1 MRFVDSPSHPRFPFG
16 FCLHFCSRFSRCIS
30 YTDFGA
36 VKPNTISRMHG
47 QSDRCDI
54 DVDTRKIKDRALRQ
68 TNLQITR
75 QTAIAKPLMDIWN
88 ISTDF
93 EEVAFGSSFIQKRTI
108 AKKTERL
115 GERERR
121 NVKAIE
127 P

>member
-1 MRFVDSPSHPRFPFG
+1 
-16 FCLHFCSRFSRCIS
+16 
-30 YTDFGA
+30 
-36 VKPNTISRMHG
+36 MHG

-115 GERERR
+115 GEREREEML
-121 NVKAIE
+121 KQ
-127 P
+127 